1 MFYSMNVK
9 PEWKDVF
16 PPSGKQGLDEFFV
29 NLGKEFLSFYER
41 LQGMPEIRFHLS
53 ASQQKRFNVF
63 FRDIHEKYFALQ
75 GLDYVATIRRLGLI
89 AFRIAMVLTALRLT
103 EEGHTEE
110 EMECG
115 ERDFEIALMMIQVL
129 VKHASK
135 VFSQLPEEV
144 RPAPRKNTKEKLLD
158 ALPAEFTRKVY
169 HEVAKK
175 MGLNFRTADR
185 YVSSFVKSGLVH
197 RERQDLYQKPNTLA
211 NPLPVD
217 ETQAKEIA
225 KDAQKEETA

>member
-89 AFRIAMVLTALRLT
+89 AFRIAMVLTALRLA
-103 EEGHTEE
+103 EEGHTGG

-115 ERDFEIALMMIQVL
+115 ACDFEIALTMIQVL

-144 RPAPRKNTKEKLLD
+144 RPAPRKNLKERLLD
-158 ALPAEFTRKVY
+158 ALPAEFNRQAYLDIARKI
-169 HEVAKK
+169 
-175 MGLNFRTADR
+175 GLNGRTAER
-185 YVSSFVKSGLVH
+185 YVSSFVKNGFVC
-197 RERQDLYQKPNTLA
+197 REYQDRYRKPKTEA
-211 NPLPVD
+211 FSLP
-217 ETQAKEIA
+217 EEEAEGAKA
-225 KDAQKEETA
+225 GVA